1 MSGHARSE
9 RLPVWVR
16 ASAWCGPAAVAVYPF
31 LWATGATMTVAA
43 GLGTFFSLVIAGM
56 WGVAILGALGVGK
69 LVTGAALL
77 AVLVFSLRAG
87 VVVALRLILLLSAV
101 SRHLAT
107 LPRSALGGGESAL
120 GEVAS

>member
-1 MSGHARSE
+1 M
-9 RLPVWVR
+9 
-16 ASAWCGPAAVAVYPF
+16 
-31 LWATGATMTVAA
+31 AA